1 MPRQSR
7 HRASISVPGAAAGS
21 QLARSS
27 MADNG
32 MATAWWCCTGRCTG
46 HCPARCH
53 AHLPGG
59 SGWAHRIR
67 LTLLAQRA
75 QLIKAPCILLVSTPR
90 MLHGLLDCL
99 PPPAQR
105 SMTHHQKAALPRQR
119 SVHAVQYRRQAA
131 HCSNSSAG
139 ASKHHTRRRGQQH
152 SSIPALKSCPS
163 HPHLA
168 TSSGLSSTTGGSG
181 CGGKLVG
188 SGCRT
193 FLLAPAS

>member
-1 MPRQSR
+1 M
-7 HRASISVPGAAAGS
+7 PGAAAGS

-27 MADNG
+27 MAHNS
-32 MATAWWCCTGRCTG
+32 MATAWWCCPGRCSG

-53 AHLPGG
+53 ADMKGG

-75 QLIKAPCILLVSTPR
+75 QLIKAPCILLVATPR
-90 MLHGLLDCL
+90 MLHGLLDCF
-99 PPPAQR
+99 PPPAQH
-105 SMTHHQKAALPRQR
+105 SMKHHQKAAPPQQQ
-119 SVHAVQYRRQAA
+119 SEHAVQYRRQAV
-131 HCSNSSAG
+131 HCSSSSAG
-139 ASKHHTRRRGQQH
+139 ASKHHTRRHGQQH
-152 SSIPALKSCPS
+152 SGICAGRSCPS
-163 HPHLA
+163 QPHLA

-188 SGCRT
+188 SGCRA